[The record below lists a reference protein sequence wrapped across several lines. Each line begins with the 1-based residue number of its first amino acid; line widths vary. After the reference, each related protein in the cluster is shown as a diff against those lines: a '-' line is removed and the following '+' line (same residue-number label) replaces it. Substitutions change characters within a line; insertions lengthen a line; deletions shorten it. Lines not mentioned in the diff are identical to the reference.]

1 MMTENT
7 LREGCSLSYDI
18 DAGEG
23 EITLDP
29 EFEEESMLMQIDVLQ
44 DWINELQFIYTQKSK
59 ELFG

>member
-1 MMTENT
+1 MIAENT
-7 LREGCSLSYDI
+7 VREGCLLSYDV

-23 EITLDP
+23 ELTLDP

-44 DWINELQFIYTQKSK
+44 DWINELQFIYNHKRK